1 MSTNFISGLI
11 SGIDTSAL
19 VEATIALKSGPIR
32 LLESRQAAT
41 TARLSAWKSLEAM
54 LVAMKVE
61 TDRLGRSEL
70 WDELVAASTNEEV
83 VTGVAS
89 GDSALGAH
97 EIFVVALAES
107 HQMRSQDYASSA
119 ADVGAGT
126 LSVTVGETTTE
137 IEVAAGTTLAELVDL
152 VNGEALGV
160 TAALVQGKNELG
172 EDVVHLVLTGDETG
186 GEQTIA
192 VASGLTG
199 GEAPSFTTIRAA
211 QDAHVQFGGEN
222 GLDLY
227 SSTNTFDDLVQGLDV
242 TVHAVSEA
250 GTSATVDVARDVEG
264 WKAAIASF
272 VDRYNTVVGF
282 INDQF
287 RYDPE
292 TGVRPVL
299 FGEGSL
305 AGIST
310 RLRGWIGRQV
320 EGTEGGA
327 FRTLF
332 SVGVKST
339 SDGTLSFDESAFA
352 EAAEEDPSA
361 LADLFR
367 PRARFSESGV
377 EWISAPEE
385 MNLAGRTMEI
395 TVTQAAAKAS
405 IEGSVLD
412 LSGGLTIDSSNDA
425 FRIVVNGNASETLHL
440 AHGAYTSGED
450 LAQAIEDAIEGSEEL
465 DRLTATVTF
474 ESSGAGTGRFVI
486 SSEREG
492 SEETLQL
499 LVPSGSF
506 ADDLGLAS
514 VVNASVAGT
523 DARATIDGI
532 QVTGKGRTITIDD
545 PDSPLD
551 GLVFRVGAAG
561 DDVPFST
568 TATFS
573 EGIGRTLSRGLFD
586 WTDVATGS
594 LGRLAKSVQSV
605 IDRMAEDIASKREQ
619 LEVERGRLLARYA
632 RLESTLAEIQGQGQ
646 FIAAQV
652 AAMQQVGN
660 GFSSNRD

>member
-1 MSTNFISGLI
+1 VSTNFISGLV

-32 LLESRQAAT
+32 LLESRQAET

-54 LVAMKVE
+54 LVALKVD
-61 TDRLGRSEL
+61 TDRLANADL
-70 WDELVAASTNEEV
+70 WDDLVAASSSEE
-83 VTGVAS
+83 TATASAS
-89 GDSALGAH
+89 GASALGAH
-97 EIFVVALAES
+97 EIFVVGLAAS

-126 LSVTVGETTTE
+126 FSITAGGATTDIT
-137 IEVAAGTTLAELVDL
+137 IDAGTTLAELAEL
-152 VNGEALGV
+152 VNDEELGV
-160 TAALVQGKNELG
+160 TAALVQGKNDQG
-172 EDVVHLVLTGDETG
+172 DDVVHLVLTGDETG
-186 GEQTIA
+186 TDGAIGVSSTL
-192 VASGLTG
+192 SG
-199 GEAPSFTTIRAA
+199 GEAPAFTTIRAA
-211 QDAHVQFGGEN
+211 QDAHLQFGGEG

-227 SSTNTFDDLVQGLDV
+227 SSTNTFEDLVQGLDV

-250 GTSATVDVARDVEG
+250 GTNVIIDVSRDVEG
-264 WKAAIASF
+264 WKDAISSF

-305 AGIST
+305 AGIAT
-310 RLRGWIGRQV
+310 RLRSWVGRQV
-320 EGTEGGA
+320 DGTDGGA

-332 SVGVKST
+332 SVGVKSG
-339 SDGTLSFDESAFA
+339 SDGSLTFDESAFT
-352 EAAEEDPSA
+352 EAAERDPQA

-367 PRARFSESGV
+367 PRARFSEPGV
-377 EWISAPEE
+377 EWISAPED
-385 MNLAGRTMEI
+385 MNLAGRTVEI
-395 TVTQAAAKAS
+395 TVTQTAEKAA
-405 IEGSVLD
+405 ILGSDVD
-412 LSGGLTIDSSNDA
+412 LSAGLTIDSSNDA

-440 AHGAYTSGED
+440 AHGTYADGED
-450 LAQAIEDAIEGSEEL
+450 LAQAIQNAIEGSEEL

-486 SSEREG
+486 ASEREG
-492 SEETLQL
+492 SAETLQL
-499 LVPSGSF
+499 LVPSGDF
-506 ADDLGLAS
+506 AADLGLAA
-514 VVNASVAGT
+514 VVNSNVAGT
-523 DARATIDGI
+523 DAAATIDGVS
-532 QVTGKGRTITIDD
+532 VTGKGRTLTIDD
-545 PDSPLD
+545 PDSALD

-573 EGIGRTLSRGLFD
+573 EGVGRTFSRGLFE

-605 IDRMAEDIASKREQ
+605 IDRMAQDIASKKER

-646 FIAAQV
+646 FIAAQI
-652 AAMQQVGN
+652 AAMQQN
-660 GFSSNRD
+660 NSLSNRN